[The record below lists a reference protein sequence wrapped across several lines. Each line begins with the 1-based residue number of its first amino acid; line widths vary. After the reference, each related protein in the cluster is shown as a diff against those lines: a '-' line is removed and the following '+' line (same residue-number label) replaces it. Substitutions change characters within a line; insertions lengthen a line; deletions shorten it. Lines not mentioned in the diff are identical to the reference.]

1 MKILCDSRNI
11 SHRNKD
17 FLRKGDIMRLA
28 LLSTCLFFF
37 LSTPALAKFLTL
49 NEIGEASCRVNAD
62 DARGSGTSIAQDK
75 QFIYVLTNAHVV
87 GNSRR
92 ATCEFFRYG
101 RKTAPLA
108 GEVIWRAYSEQ
119 SVLDFAIIRIPK
131 SLFGSMPPRIV
142 PLAPPTHIIK
152 KDDYIASAGCPQGRW
167 LQLWEGHAL
176 STGSQSRVLF
186 TPPPLGGQSGS
197 GVYTMIKG
205 HTHLAAVLTWN
216 VDGDKGGAIHIA
228 NFWRAIKGEVNENQ
242 FEKIPSTW
250 KFAGEPST
258 PKAKRL
264 EGKTVRKK
272 AYYALASNGYYYLQT
287 FKEGI
292 QWKSVTIPNEHKNVK
307 IVRWNILLDIE
318 CPFGICPPFIP
329 PQNPRP
335 PPPDA
340 PNPDIPFPNP
350 DDNPDGSP
358 GGDGDGDNPFGKV
371 PPNYVP
377 DDTKSK
383 IAELEKR
390 IKEQEKER
398 VELQGTIASLN
409 TQIQAKLEK
418 IQSLTEDASGN
429 RDKIEQLQGE
439 ISKHLSDLQ
448 DLNGSLSA
456 KEKELQGSLSTI
468 EELEKSA
475 QAGIDEVK
483 TQRNRLGWFSGG
495 IGAVLLWVF
504 SLYWKVRGRKKVE
517 DVFTSEDEKVEEV
530 TDEPTPEPQAEAPIA
545 TPVTSPDMGALADF
559 LQDKVGTMLDEK
571 LGVVIG
577 EVNHKVDSLENKLD
591 KEINLNL
598 SREEAIK
605 ENVAPPPPQ
614 KVHVVLDETSR
625 QVLQDGPPVE
635 EHPHDTHDDCDCD
648 CGESILDEVSE
659 NPEFPDASG
668 RIKQFIDLKAVDG
681 ECITELAFYAHLYKD
696 AISLLREDRLV
707 VKQKGKSLKVN
718 YQRKAADAIDTYVR
732 DQFLKRISTAT
743 IESHALYHEAMI
755 GFLYKEA
762 VKKLRRGDFN
772 VLGYKDMAYSI
783 EEWVKTEFLKRMG
796 FQF

>member
-1 MKILCDSRNI
+1 MRLSCESRNI

-37 LSTPALAKFLTL
+37 LSTPVSAKFLSL
-49 NEIGEASCRVNAD
+49 NEIGEASCRVNAE

-75 QFIYVLTNAHVV
+75 QFIYVLSNAHVV

-92 ATCEFFRYG
+92 VTCEFFRYG
-101 RKTAPLA
+101 RKTAPLD

-119 SVLDFAIIRIPK
+119 RVLDFAIIRIPK

-142 PLAPPTHIIK
+142 PLAPPTHIVN

-205 HTHLAAVLTWN
+205 NTHLAAVLTWR
-216 VDGDKGGAIHIA
+216 VDDDKGGAIHIA

-242 FEKIPSTW
+242 FQKIPATW
-250 KFAGEPST
+250 KFAGQAET

-264 EGKTVRKK
+264 EGKTVRKR
-272 AYYALASNGYYYLQT
+272 AYYARASNGYYYLQT

-292 QWKSVTIPNEHKNVK
+292 QWKSVTIPNEHKD
-307 IVRWNILLDIE
+307 VRIIEWNILLDIE

-335 PPPDA
+335 PPPSN

-350 DDNPDGSP
+350 DENPDGSP
-358 GGDGDGDNPFGKV
+358 GGDGDGENPFGKV

-377 DDTKSK
+377 DDTQAK
-383 IAELEKR
+383 IEDLEKR
-390 IKEQEKER
+390 IKELERER
-398 VELQGTIASLN
+398 VELQGTISQLN
-409 TQIQAKLEK
+409 DDIRSKLQQ
-418 IQSLTEDASGN
+418 IQSLTQDASGN
-429 RDKIEQLQGE
+429 RDKIEQLQAE
-439 ISKHLSDLQ
+439 ISKHLADLQ
-448 DLNGSLSA
+448 GLNGTLSK
-456 KEKELQGSLSTI
+456 KEKELLGSLSTI
-468 EELEKSA
+468 EDLQKSA

-483 TQRNRLGWFSGG
+483 TQRNQLGLFSGG

-504 SLYWKVRGRKKVE
+504 SMYWKIRGRKKV
-517 DVFTSEDEKVEEV
+517 DDAFNPDKTEV
-530 TDEPTPEPQAEAPIA
+530 VDDPTPDPPEPKKDPPVA
-545 TPVTSPDMGALADF
+545 TPVPAPDMGALADF
-559 LQDKVGTMLDEK
+559 LQDKVGTILDEK
-571 LGVVIG
+571 LGAAIG
-577 EVNHKVDSLENKLD
+577 EVNHKVEALENKLSH
-591 KEINLNL
+591 EINLNV
-598 SREEAIK
+598 SREEASK
-605 ENVAPPPPQ
+605 EAIPPAPQ
-614 KVHVVLDETSR
+614 QVHVVLDEGSR
-625 QVLQDGPPVE
+625 KVLEDPPPVPE
-635 EHPHDTHDDCDCD
+635 QPHDKHEDCDCD
-648 CGESILDEVSE
+648 CGESILDEVNE

-668 RIKQFIDLKAVDG
+668 RIKQFIDLKSVDG

-743 IESHALYHEAMI
+743 IETHALYHEAMI

-762 VKKLRRGDFN
+762 VKKLRKGDFN

>member
-1 MKILCDSRNI
+1 
-11 SHRNKD
+11 
-17 FLRKGDIMRLA
+17 MRLA

-37 LSTPALAKFLTL
+37 LSSPAFAKFLTL

-119 SVLDFAIIRIPK
+119 RVLDFAIIRVPK

-142 PLAPPTHIIK
+142 PLAPPTHIVK

-205 HTHLAAVLTWN
+205 NTHLAAVLTWR
-216 VDGDKGGAIHIA
+216 VDDDKGGAIHIA

-242 FEKIPSTW
+242 FQKIPSTW
-250 KFAGEPST
+250 KFAGEPSAT
-258 PKAKRL
+258 QPKAKRL
-264 EGKTVRKK
+264 EGKTVRKR
-272 AYYALASNGYYYLQT
+272 AYYARGSNGYYYLQT

-292 QWKSVTIPNEHKNVK
+292 QWKSATIPNEHKNVR
-307 IVRWNILLDIE
+307 IIEWNILLDIE

-329 PQNPRP
+329 PQNPKP
-335 PPPDA
+335 PPPDN
-340 PNPDIPFPNP
+340 PNPDLPFPGP
-350 DDNPDGSP
+350 DGNPDGSP
-358 GGDGDGDNPFGKV
+358 GGDGEGENPFGKV

-377 DDTKSK
+377 DDTQAK
-383 IAELEKR
+383 IENLEKI
-390 IKEQEKER
+390 IKGLEKER
-398 VELQGTIASLN
+398 VELQGTITQLN
-409 TQIQAKLEK
+409 NDIKSKLDQ
-418 IQSLTEDASGN
+418 IQSLTQDASGN
-429 RDKIEQLQGE
+429 QDKIEKLQGE
-439 ISKHLSDLQ
+439 ISNHLADLQ
-448 DLNGSLSA
+448 SLNSSLSS

-495 IGAVLLWVF
+495 IGAILLWIF
-504 SLYWKVRGRKKVE
+504 SLYWKIRGRKKVE
-517 DVFTSEDEKVEEV
+517 DAFNPDDNKAAEEAT
-530 TDEPTPEPQAEAPIA
+530 TDVPEPNEDPPVA
-545 TPVTSPDMGALADF
+545 TPITPPDMGALSDF
-559 LQDKVGTMLDEK
+559 LQDKMGSILDEK
-571 LGVVIG
+571 LGAAIG
-577 EVNHKVDSLENKLD
+577 EVNHKVDTLEQKLNSKISSSLLPQQAP
-591 KEINLNL
+591 KEV
-598 SREEAIK
+598 SP
-605 ENVAPPPPQ
+605 PPPPQ
-614 KVHVVLDETSR
+614 QVHVVLDESSR
-625 QVLQDGPPVE
+625 KVLQDPAPVPE
-635 EHPHDTHDDCDCD
+635 QPHDTHEDCDCD
-648 CGESILDEVSE
+648 CGESILDEVSS
-659 NPEFPDASG
+659 NPEFPDATG

-696 AISLLREDRLV
+696 AISLLREDRLIV
-707 VKQKGKSLKVN
+707 RQRGKNHKVN

-732 DQFLKRISTAT
+732 DQFLKTISTAT

-755 GFLYKEA
+755 GFLYKES

>member
-1 MKILCDSRNI
+1 MRLSCESRNI

-37 LSTPALAKFLTL
+37 LSTPASAKFLSL
-49 NEIGEASCRVNAD
+49 NEIGEASCRVNAE

-75 QFIYVLTNAHVV
+75 QFVYVLTNAHVV

-119 SVLDFAIIRIPK
+119 RVLDFAIIRIPK

-142 PLAPPTHIIK
+142 PLAPATHVVK
-152 KDDYIASAGCPQGRW
+152 QDDYIASAGCPQGRW

-197 GVYTMIKG
+197 GVYTMIAG
-205 HTHLAAVLTWN
+205 NTHLAAVLTWR
-216 VDGDKGGAIHIA
+216 VDDDKGGAIHIA

-242 FEKIPSTW
+242 FPKIPPTW
-250 KFAGEPST
+250 KFAGET
-258 PKAKRL
+258 TTNKAKRI
-264 EGKTVRKK
+264 EGKTVRKR
-272 AYYALASNGYYYLQT
+272 AYYARASNGYYYLQT

-292 QWKSVTIPNEHKNVK
+292 QWKSVTIPDEHKD
-307 IVRWNILLDIE
+307 VRIIEWNILLDIE

-335 PPPDA
+335 PPPDNTD
-340 PNPDIPFPNP
+340 PSFPFPNP
-350 DDNPDGSP
+350 DDPPDGSP
-358 GGDGDGDNPFGKV
+358 GGDGEGKNPFGKV

-377 DDTKSK
+377 DDTQAK
-383 IAELEKR
+383 IEDLEKR
-390 IKEQEKER
+390 IGQLEKER
-398 VELQGTIASLN
+398 VELEGTIADLN
-409 TQIQAKLEK
+409 TQIKAKLDE
-418 IQSLTEDASGN
+418 IQSLTQDASGN
-429 RDKIEQLQGE
+429 RSKIEKLQGE
-439 ISKHLSDLQ
+439 ISKHLADLQ
-448 DLNGSLSA
+448 SLNGSLSA
-456 KEKELQGSLSTI
+456 KEKELEGSLSTI
-468 EELEKSA
+468 DGLQKAAE
-475 QAGIDEVK
+475 AGIDEVK
-483 TQRNRLGWFSGG
+483 IQRNRLGWLSGG
-495 IGAVLLWVF
+495 IGSILLWVF
-504 SLYWKVRGRKKVE
+504 SLYWKLRGKKKV
-517 DVFTSEDEKVEEV
+517 DEAFNSDDKEAVEEV
-530 TDEPTPEPQAEAPIA
+530 KPDVPEPKEDPPVAI
-545 TPVTSPDMGALADF
+545 PVTSPDMGALADF
-559 LQDKVGTMLDEK
+559 LQDKMGSILDER
-571 LGVVIG
+571 LGVAIG
-577 EVNHKVDSLENKLD
+577 EVSHKMETLEQKIDS
-591 KEINLNL
+591 EISLNL
-598 SREEAIK
+598 LREQTPSE
-605 ENVAPPPPQ
+605 VSPPPPQ
-614 KVHVVLDETSR
+614 QVHVVLDEGSR
-625 QVLQDGPPVE
+625 RVLEDPPPVSEKPSDPE
-635 EHPHDTHDDCDCD
+635 EDCDCD
-648 CGESILDEVSE
+648 CAGSILEEVSD
-659 NPEFPDASG
+659 NPEFPDATG

-696 AISLLREDRLV
+696 AVSLLREDRLIV
-707 VKQKGKSLKVN
+707 QQKGKSLKVN

-762 VKKLRRGDFN
+762 VKKLRKGDFN